1 MWRGA
6 DPKLAMANLSLG
18 LLLSVAGCAG
28 NIHGAG
34 SEQAARE
41 ALGSA
46 LEAWKNGRT
55 ADDMRR
61 GMPEVVVGDSAWKQ
75 GLKLSSYEIGKGM
88 YDGKNLRIPVTL
100 TLVQPPRGI
109 RKVEVNYIVGTSPVV
124 TIFRD
129 SD

>member
-1 MWRGA
+1 M
-6 DPKLAMANLSLG
+6 MALVAVALFLG
-18 LLLSVAGCAG
+18 VAGCAG
-28 NIHGAG
+28 GSSGAG
-34 SEQAARE
+34 NEQSARE

-61 GMPEVVVGDSAWKQ
+61 GTPEVVVGDSAWKL
-75 GLKLSSYEIGKGM
+75 GLKLSGYEIGKGM
-88 YDGKNLRIPVTL
+88 YDGKNLRVPVTL
-100 TLVQPPRGI
+100 TLVQPPRGT
-109 RKVEVNYIVGTSPVV
+109 RKIDVNYIVGTSPVV